1 MRTRER
7 SIAQNA
13 GMKAARERRLAQVR
27 PGWWVFSY
35 GPTDL
40 GSLGEVTATTTFTDP
55 ATNRAMVRLAIADPD
70 GRRVEIENVGGYPTW
85 CVTSAE
91 ARRVGLT

>member
-1 MRTRER
+1 MSTRER

-13 GMKAARERRLAQVR
+13 AMKASRERRLAQVR

-40 GSLGEVTATTTFTDP
+40 GSFEKVTATTTFTDP
-55 ATNRAMVRLAIADPD
+55 AANRATVRLTVIDPA
-70 GRRVEIENVGGYPTW
+70 GRRVEIENVGGHPTW
-85 CVTSAE
+85 CVTTAE
-91 ARRVGLT
+91 ARRTGLI

>member
-1 MRTRER
+1 MSTRKR
-7 SIAQNA
+7 SIAQHA
-13 GMKAARERRLAQVR
+13 AIKATRERRLTQVR

-55 ATNRAMVRLAIADPD
+55 ATNRAMVRLTIADPD
-70 GRRVEIENVGGYPTW
+70 GRRVEIENVGDYPTW
-85 CVTSAE
+85 CVTTAE
-91 ARRVGLT
+91 ARRAGLT